1 MAKTAIYPGSFDP
14 VTNGHLDLIRRAAKL
29 FDRVIVV
36 VMTNYNKIGNYSFT
50 VEERMHLIR
59 SVTEDLPNVTVDSD
73 CGLLASYAERK
84 GADVIIKGL
93 RAVSDF
99 EDEFQ
104 QALINKKLNP
114 KVETVFFAAASDNM
128 FLSSSM
134 LKQVCALGGDVS
146 PFLPEQIC
154 GEITARLQQKKE

>member
-14 VTNGHLDLIRRAAKL
+14 VTNGHLDLIRRSSKL

-36 VMTNYNKIGNYSFT
+36 VMTNYNKIGNY
-50 VEERMHLIR
+50 
-59 SVTEDLPNVTVDSD
+59 LPNVQVDAD
-73 CGLLASYAERK
+73 GGLLASYAERQK
-84 GADVIIKGL
+84 ADAIIKGL

-104 QALINKKLNP
+104 QALINKKLYP
-114 KVETVFFAAASDNM
+114 GVETLFFAAESDNM

-134 LKQVCALGGDVS
+134 IKQVCALGGDVS
-146 PFLPEQIC
+146 QFLPPQISAD
-154 GEITARLQQKKE
+154 IIARLQK

>member
-14 VTNGHLDLIRRAAKL
+14 VTNGHLDLIRRASRL

-50 VEERMHLIR
+50 VEERMDLIR
-59 SVTEDLPNVTVDSD
+59 RVTGDLRNVEVDSD
-73 CGLLASYAERK
+73 CGLLAAYAERK
-84 GADVIIKGL
+84 NADVIIKGL

-99 EDEFQ
+99 ENEFQ
-104 QALINKKLNP
+104 QALINNKLNP
-114 KVETVFFAAASDNM
+114 NVETMFFTAASDNM
-128 FLSSSM
+128 FLSSSL

-146 PFLPEQIC
+146 QFLPPEIC
-154 GEITARLQQKKE
+154 ADITARLQKKQ

>member
-14 VTNGHLDLIRRAAKL
+14 VTNGHLDLIRRASKL

-50 VEERMHLIR
+50 VKERMDLIR
-59 SVTEDLPNVTVDSD
+59 RVTVDLPNVEVDSD
-73 CGLLASYAERK
+73 CGLLAAYAERK
-84 GADVIIKGL
+84 NADVIIKGL

-99 EDEFQ
+99 ENEFQ
-104 QALINKKLNP
+104 QALINSKLNP
-114 KVETVFFAAASDNM
+114 KVETMFFAAASDNM
-128 FLSSSM
+128 FLSSSL

-146 PFLPEQIC
+146 PFLPPEIC
-154 GEITARLQQKKE
+154 ADITARLQQKQ

>member
-14 VTNGHLDLIRRAAKL
+14 VTNGHLDLIRRASKL

-50 VEERMHLIR
+50 VEERMDLIR
-59 SVTEDLPNVTVDSD
+59 RVTGDLPNVTVDSD

-84 GADVIIKGL
+84 NADVIIKGL

-99 EDEFQ
+99 ENEFQ
-104 QALINKKLNP
+104 QALINNKLNP
-114 KVETVFFAAASDNM
+114 NVETMFFTAASDNM
-128 FLSSSM
+128 FLSSSL

-146 PFLPEQIC
+146 QFLPPEIC
-154 GEITARLQQKKE
+154 ADITARLQKKQ

>member
-14 VTNGHLDLIRRAAKL
+14 VTNGHLDLIRRASRL

-50 VEERMHLIR
+50 LDERMDLIR
-59 SVTEDLPNVTVDSD
+59 RVTGDLPNVTVDSD
-73 CGLLASYAERK
+73 CGLLASYAERQK
-84 GADVIIKGL
+84 ADVIIKGL

-114 KVETVFFAAASDNM
+114 NVETVFFAAESDNM

-134 LKQVCALGGDVS
+134 IKQVCALGGDVS
-146 PFLPEQIC
+146 QFLPKQIC
-154 GEITARLQQKKE
+154 AEITARLQKH

>member
-29 FDRVIVV
+29 FDHVIVV

-50 VEERMHLIR
+50 VEERMNLIHR
-59 SVTEDLPNVTVDSD
+59 VTQDLPNVEVDSD
-73 CGLLASYAERK
+73 GGLLASYAERRN
-84 GADVIIKGL
+84 ADVIIKGL

-99 EDEFQ
+99 ENEFQ
-104 QALINKKLNP
+104 QALINSKLNP
-114 KVETVFFAAASDNM
+114 QVETMFFTAASDNM
-128 FLSSSM
+128 FLSSSL

-146 PFLPEQIC
+146 PFLPPEIC
-154 GEITARLQQKKE
+154 ADITARLQTKQ

>member
-14 VTNGHLDLIRRAAKL
+14 VTNGHLDLIRRASKL

-50 VEERMHLIR
+50 VEERMDLIR
-59 SVTEDLPNVTVDSD
+59 RVTGDLRNVEVDSD
-73 CGLLASYAERK
+73 CGLLAAYAERK
-84 GADVIIKGL
+84 NADVIIKGL

-99 EDEFQ
+99 ENEFQ
-104 QALINKKLNP
+104 QALINNKLNP
-114 KVETVFFAAASDNM
+114 NVETMFFTAASDNM
-128 FLSSSM
+128 FLSSSL

-146 PFLPEQIC
+146 QFLPPEIC
-154 GEITARLQQKKE
+154 ADITARLQKKQ

>member
-1 MAKTAIYPGSFDP
+1 MGKTAIYPGSFDP
-14 VTNGHLDLIRRAAKL
+14 VTNGHLDLIRRSAKL

-50 VEERMHLIR
+50 VEERMALIR
-59 SVTEDLPNVTVDSD
+59 RVTEDLPNVEVDSD
-73 CGLLASYAERK
+73 CGLLAAYAERK

-104 QALINKKLNP
+104 QALTNKNLAP
-114 KVETVFFAAASDNM
+114 EIETVFVTTNAEYM
-128 FLSSSM
+128 FLSSSVI
-134 LKQVCALGGDVS
+134 KQVCELGGDISKFVA
-146 PFLPEQIC
+146 PEILDD
-154 GEITARLQQKKE
+154 IVARVARK

>member
-14 VTNGHLDLIRRAAKL
+14 VTNGHLDLIRRASKL

-50 VEERMHLIR
+50 VEERMDLIR
-59 SVTEDLPNVTVDSD
+59 RVTGDLDNVEVDSD
-73 CGLLASYAERK
+73 CGLLAAYAERK
-84 GADVIIKGL
+84 NADVIIKGL

-99 EDEFQ
+99 ENEFQ
-104 QALINKKLNP
+104 QALINNKLNP
-114 KVETVFFAAASDNM
+114 NVETMFFTAASDNM
-128 FLSSSM
+128 FLSSSL

-146 PFLPEQIC
+146 QFLPPAIC
-154 GEITARLQQKKE
+154 ADITARLQKKQ

>member
-14 VTNGHLDLIRRAAKL
+14 VTNGHLDLIRRASRL

-50 VEERMHLIR
+50 VEERMDLIR
-59 SVTEDLPNVTVDSD
+59 RVTGDLRNVEVDSD
-73 CGLLASYAERK
+73 CGLLAAYAERK
-84 GADVIIKGL
+84 NADVIIKGL

-99 EDEFQ
+99 ENEFQ
-104 QALINKKLNP
+104 QALINSKLNP
-114 KVETVFFAAASDNM
+114 KVETMFFAAASDNM
-128 FLSSSM
+128 FLSSSL

-146 PFLPEQIC
+146 PFLPPEIC
-154 GEITARLQQKKE
+154 ADITARLQQKQ